1 MEAGYDVPG
10 ASLTPLSPPAL
21 CSMPEW
27 NQNQLIYLYSHSL
40 FQVNLALVL
49 VEGRKVVLMTYF
61 RSGTLTFLCISHIV

>member
-27 NQNQLIYLYSHSL
+27 NQNELIYLYSHSL
-40 FQVNLALVL
+40 FQVILAPLVL
-49 VEGRKVVLMTYF
+49 VEGRMTYF
-61 RSGTLTFLCISHIV
+61 GSGTLTFLFINHTV